1 MLNITLRWKFRCPQN
16 QTAPVW
22 FGLGASVEFFFFF
35 FFRAVLSFCG
45 IKGSINKEQKSS
57 AARLGQ
63 WLLRVVPAN
72 RETWLFVLLIMESWD
87 TSSGWLRAHRNSL
100 VYPQTHFRS
109 FYCWSCTAT
118 LFPRNLIPY
127 F

>member
-1 MLNITLRWKFRCPQN
+1 MPDITLRWKFRCPQN

-22 FGLGASVEFFFFF
+22 FGLGASVELFFFS
-35 FFRAVLSFCG
+35 RAVLSFCG
-45 IKGSINKEQKSS
+45 IKGSINKEQESS

-63 WLLRVVPAN
+63 WLLGVVPAN
-72 RETWLFVLLIMESWD
+72 RETWLFVLLVMESWD
-87 TSSGWLRAHRNSL
+87 TSSGLPRAHRNSP

-109 FYCWSCTAT
+109 FYSWSCTAT
-118 LFPRNLIPY
+118 FSPSNFIPY